1 MSGASRAG
9 FTIIESMLF
18 LAISGLMIV
27 GVIAGAGVSINVNRY
42 KDSTTSLDA
51 YLQGQYDKA
60 INVQNDRNNQLGC
73 VGGVITDGSNQA
85 QAQARGTS
93 TCTVIGRFIS
103 VTNGGTT
110 LESQPVYAG
119 TDGSTYSDDLT
130 ALAKSSLFLSNGAES
145 PESYTLEW
153 GTKLLKPKSSEVLQS
168 MKLLIVRSP
177 SSGAIRTFVATDGTA
192 DSPAA
197 LLADAYRQDVLFC
210 VDQSGLA
217 AVPRRGSLIVKDA
230 INSSGVK
237 AASEGSC

>member
-73 VGGVITDGSNQA
+73 AAGAITDNGNE
-85 QAQARGTS
+85 ARGTS
-93 TCTVIGRFIS
+93 ACMIIGRFIS

-110 LESQPVYAG
+110 LESQTVYAAK
-119 TDGSTYSDDLT
+119 DGSQSNNDLA
-130 ALAKSSLFLSNGAES
+130 ALTNSSLFLSSGAEA

-153 GTKLLKPKSSEVLQS
+153 GTKLVTPKFNTPLES

-177 SSGAIRTFVATDGTA
+177 SSGTIRTFVADGLSNPVEFLK
-192 DSPAA
+192 DQ
-197 LLADAYRQDVLFC
+197 YRQDALFC

-217 AVPRRGSLIVKDA
+217 AIPRRGSLVVKDA
-230 INSSGVK
+230 SNSSGVK
-237 AASEGSC
+237 MATEGTC